1 MMYIEVTIRLY
12 MFFKF
17 LNKCIEYI
25 RSIILRVIRE
35 YYNNSPG
42 KIIYRYDFSTKW
54 KDMKQMIVNLF
65 GLYHPRALS
74 VWRWNLDR
82 ITVFASW
89 IFENFGSALFFSL
102 TYENMTVSLGRIRK
116 YSLVPYLDRCP
127 EEFHGTNGYYK
138 VFQTI
143 SLIF

>member
-1 MMYIEVTIRLY
+1 MYRIYSKHYLTCDKRVLQQFSGENYLSIW
-12 MFFKF
+12 F
-17 LNKCIEYI
+17 LDKM
-25 RSIILRVIRE
+25 
-35 YYNNSPG
+35 
-42 KIIYRYDFSTKW
+42 KRYETNDSE
-54 KDMKQMIVNLF
+54 
-65 GLYHPRALS
+65 S
-74 VWRWNLDR
+74 VWSLPPTSTVRRWNLDR